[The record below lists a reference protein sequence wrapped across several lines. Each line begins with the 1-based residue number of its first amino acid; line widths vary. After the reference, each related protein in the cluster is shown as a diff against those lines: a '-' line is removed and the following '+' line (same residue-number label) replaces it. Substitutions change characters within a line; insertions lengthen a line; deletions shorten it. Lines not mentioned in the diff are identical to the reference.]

1 MNAHALALS
10 PCRRCR
16 SPLELGD
23 LLCAVC
29 GIGTPST
36 PQNLPAEARAAIL
49 RCGGCGAAVSYSAEA
64 QAARCAFCTAEMKPE
79 QPTDPLEKAESFLP
93 FLVDPQSAHGALH
106 HWLGSLGWFRPSDLA
121 KTASVVGLRPLYWT
135 AWIVDAT
142 ALVSW
147 TADSNAGSR
156 RSDWAPH
163 AGQTPMNFGGIL
175 VPATRGLSSQECQN
189 LARFFDL
196 SSARPGP
203 VGPPQTTQTTLTTI
217 ECFGVQRSAAR
228 SIVSDAVHAT
238 AIQRL
243 VQGHIP
249 GSRTRNVKA
258 SIVLSGLVT
267 RRMALPTYVLA
278 YEYEGKVYRVLVHG
292 QNLQGVFGNA
302 PYSVGKILL
311 VVGGVILVVAL
322 VIALLVA

>member
-1 MNAHALALS
+1 
-10 PCRRCR
+10 
-16 SPLELGD
+16 
-23 LLCAVC
+23 
-29 GIGTPST
+29 
-36 PQNLPAEARAAIL
+36 
-49 RCGGCGAAVSYSAEA
+49 
-64 QAARCAFCTAEMKPE
+64 MKPE
-79 QPTDPLEKAESFLP
+79 QPTDPLERAESFLP
-93 FLVDPQSAHGALH
+93 FMVDPQSAHGALH

-121 KTASVVGLRPLYWT
+121 KTASLVGLRPLYWT

-147 TADSNAGSR
+147 TADSNAGSGR
-156 RSDWAPH
+156 ADWAPH
-163 AGQTPMNFGGIL
+163 AGQTPMNFAGIL
-175 VPATRGLSSQECQN
+175 VPATRGLSSTECQS

-203 VGPPQTTQTTLTTI
+203 AGPPQTTQTTI

-243 VQGHIP
+243 VQGHVP

-278 YEYEGKVYRVLVHG
+278 YDYKGTVYRALVHG
-292 QNLQGVFGNA
+292 QNVQGVFGKA
-302 PYSVGKILL
+302 PYSIGKILL
-311 VVGGVILVVAL
+311 VIGGVLLAIFL
-322 VIALLVA
+322 VIALLAA

>member
-1 MNAHALALS
+1 MALA

-29 GIGTPST
+29 GIGTPSAL
-36 PQNLPAEARAAIL
+36 QNVPAEARATIL

-93 FLVDPQSAHGALH
+93 FVVDPQSAQGALH
-106 HWLGSLGWFRPSDLA
+106 RWLGSLGWFRPSDLA
-121 KTASVVGLRPLYWT
+121 KTASLVGLRPLYWT

-156 RSDWAPH
+156 NADWAPH
-163 AGQTPMNFGGIL
+163 AGQTPMTFAGIL
-175 VPATRGLSSQECQN
+175 VPATRGLSHAECQS
-189 LARFFDL
+189 LTRYFDL
-196 SSARPGP
+196 ASARPGP
-203 VGPPQTTQTTLTTI
+203 AAPAQTTT

-228 SIVSDAVHAT
+228 AIVSDAVHAT
-238 AIQRL
+238 AIERLQR
-243 VQGHIP
+243 GHIP

-278 YEYEGKVYRVLVHG
+278 YEYKGTVYRALVHG
-292 QNLQGVFGNA
+292 QNVQGVFGKA
-302 PYSVGKILL
+302 PYDIGKILL
-311 VVGGVILVVAL
+311 VVGGVILAVVLLIVVLSAL
-322 VIALLVA
+322 G